1 MKQEGFQKAELKQ
14 QDINK
19 VLSLHKLKNNTFLC
33 KLNIILIIRKTTYI
47 MKVIIALF
55 LISLVLA
62 EPNLVGQESQAK
74 IHTFLGKENCSDCE
88 VKGGSYCEIRTNTFV
103 CCRSD
108 DHCQKGVGCLQ
119 AFTGIIC

>member
-1 MKQEGFQKAELKQ
+1 
-14 QDINK
+14 
-19 VLSLHKLKNNTFLC
+19 
-33 KLNIILIIRKTTYI
+33 

-88 VKGGSYCEIRTNTFV
+88 VKGGSYCEIRTNTYV

>member
-1 MKQEGFQKAELKQ
+1 MKQCR
-14 QDINK
+14 
-19 VLSLHKLKNNTFLC
+19 NNIRFLC

-74 IHTFLGKENCSDCE
+74 IHTFLGKENCNDCE
-88 VKGGSYCEIRTNTFV
+88 VKGGSYCEIKTNTYV

-108 DHCQKGVGCLQ
+108 DQCQKGVGCLQ